1 MTNPQF
7 TALHVAVDAGV
18 ATVTIDNP
26 PLNLLDT
33 ALITDLNAFADG
45 VRDDGTVKVIV
56 FESADPEFFI
66 AHGDAHFVD
75 RPESF
80 AALAEGLEGPL
91 NPMQALHE
99 KLRALPQITIGKIAG
114 FARGGGHELLM
125 ALDLRFAAIGRAR
138 VAQPEVLLG
147 ILPGGGGTQYLTRL
161 TGRARALEL
170 LLGAPLVD
178 AELAERYGLVNRALP
193 ADELDDFVDVL
204 AHHIAGLPAAVIQA
218 VRTAVD
224 AALTGS
230 YEDGLVVENQ
240 KLGELFTAE
249 AAQRTVDLL
258 KVGYQTREGEKRLEQ
273 ILHG

>member
-1 MTNPQF
+1 MTDSQF
-7 TALHVAVDAGV
+7 TALRVAVEAGV

-26 PLNLLDT
+26 PLNLLDV
-33 ALITDLNAFADG
+33 ALITDLNAYADA
-45 VRDDGTVKVIV
+45 VRDDRDVKVIV

-75 RPESF
+75 RPETF
-80 AALAEGLEGPL
+80 AALAEGLDGPL

-170 LLGAPLVD
+170 LLGAALVD
-178 AELAERYGLVNRALP
+178 AELAERYGLINRALP
-193 ADELDDFVDVL
+193 ADELDAFVSTL
-204 AHHIAGLPAAVIQA
+204 AHHIAGLPTAVIRA
-218 VRTAVD
+218 VHTAVE
-224 AALTGS
+224 AALTES
-230 YEDGLVVENQ
+230 YQDGLATENEQ
-240 KLGELFTAE
+240 LGKLFTAE

-258 KVGYQTREGEKRLEQ
+258 KIGYQTREGEQRLEQ
-273 ILHG
+273 ILRS

>member
-7 TALHVAVDAGV
+7 TALRVAVDSGV

-26 PLNLLDT
+26 PLNLLDV
-33 ALITDLNAFADG
+33 ALITDLNTFADG
-45 VRDDGTVKVIV
+45 VRDDEAVKVIV
-56 FESADPEFFI
+56 VESADPEFFI

-75 RPESF
+75 RPETF
-80 AALAEGLEGPL
+80 AALAEGFEGPL

-125 ALDLRFAAIGRAR
+125 ALDLRFAAIGRAQ

-178 AELAERYGLVNRALP
+178 AELAERYGLVNRAPP
-193 ADELDDFVDVL
+193 ADELDDFVSVL
-204 AHHIAGLPAAVIQA
+204 ARHIAGLPTEVIQA
-218 VRTAVD
+218 VRAAVD

-230 YEDGLVVENQ
+230 YEDGLALENQ
-240 KLGELFTAE
+240 QLGKLFTAE

-258 KVGYQTREGEKRLEQ
+258 KAGYQTREGEKRLEQ